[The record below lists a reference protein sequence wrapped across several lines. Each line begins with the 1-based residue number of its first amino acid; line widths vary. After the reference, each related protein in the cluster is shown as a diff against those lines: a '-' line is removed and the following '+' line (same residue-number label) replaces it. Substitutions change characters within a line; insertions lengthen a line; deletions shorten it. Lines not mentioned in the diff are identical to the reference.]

1 MTVNL
6 LYNPASYKSD
16 GITTVFN
23 FNFAFENENEIKIM
37 YYDKDFNFV
46 NYNEKFEVQGNYR
59 NNGGQIKLDT
69 PFEKGIEFAILR
81 STTQLQTSEYKNTNL
96 NTTQIEKDFDK
107 TCLMLQEIQQDCT
120 NSLRYLIN
128 TLSLIDQDKA
138 LNEKKLNKISSGINQ
153 VALSLSFNSDSG
165 KWELG
170 TSELDPDR
178 AMDKVLKASVDE
190 AIDSVDDVKYLTS
203 YTNEKHFESKNATNE
218 EINNGLDIFKYIN
231 PKQINDI
238 KNYLINKID
247 KKINITDAINK
258 WNSELTFNA
267 GDLTFLVDN
276 NLPYLY
282 YSKTDN
288 NIGNNPLTDDTNWA
302 NLYNYMSSLISNNFV
317 ALDGSNAGFGNLS
330 AEAKNNIVNLFQ
342 VDYSAGISMSSKN
355 YTPPANGI
363 IIGYFASSGANG
375 FGVGVGPTVSAQR
388 IVGLS
393 SGITGQFVSTC
404 IIVNKGE
411 LYSFDL
417 TNVTATFY
425 PFKNQLQEE

>member
-46 NYNEKFEVQGNYR
+46 NYNKKFEVQGNYR

-69 PFEKGIEFAILR
+69 PFEKGVEFVILR

-178 AMDKVLKASVDE
+178 AMNTVLKASVNE

-267 GDLTFLVDN
+267 GDLTFLVNN

-288 NIGNNPLTDDTNWA
+288 NTGNNPATDSTNWS
-302 NLYNYMSSLISNNFV
+302 NLFDNKV
-317 ALDGSNAGFGNLS
+317 DLDCSNATFSNLNDT
-330 AEAKNNIVNLFQ
+330 AKDNILSSVLGGLQTTDETKVGYVLLFNDLNATITGGVYTLPEGGTWFVNINC
-342 VDYSAGISMSSKN
+342 AA
-355 YTPPANGI
+355 TNGTFL
-363 IIGYFASSGANG
+363 GLGSGG
-375 FGVGVGPTVSAQR
+375 R
-388 IVGLS
+388 IVAGGTS
-393 SGITGQFVSTC
+393 INIDSRTSNIYGFAIKIQ
-404 IIVNKGE
+404 
-411 LYSFDL
+411 
-417 TNVTATFY
+417 
-425 PFKNQLQEE
+425 